1 MSFKLKRFKIN
12 IKLSLAIMLAASIVT
27 LRLMFFV
34 SPEYTAVFSQTSAG
48 HLGLIFLNYIPIPL
62 VMLLLY
68 FISGNCIFASG
79 ISMLVFTAGAY
90 ANGVKTILRQDPL
103 IPSDLSVITEV
114 GSILSSYDEKYMEL
128 AIAAVFAIVVICAAA
143 FIFFKKSDS
152 LTGKKRIAGSAA
164 CFILFAGLLN
174 TVYADSALYG
184 SFGVEGN
191 IYFKVNQYMSKGF
204 LYSFLYDVNNL
215 NVEKPGGYD
224 RTEFVKASSD
234 TQESENGDD
243 SVLPNIIMVMSEAF
257 SDVSNSD
264 FLSFDGFDDPLEF
277 YNDFIS
283 GDDVVSGHIVVPNF
297 GGGTSDTEFDV
308 LTGCST
314 KYIEST
320 QVSYNFV
327 RSPIESLPRMLEKAG
342 YDTLAI
348 HPGYGWF
355 YNRTNV
361 YENMGFDDF
370 LYLENDFDP
379 ETQNK
384 GGYISDEVTA
394 ASIIENYEKHVESSD
409 DPLFEFCV
417 TIQNHGPYE
426 EKYGDLET
434 NFTTDIYLTDEE
446 KAIYSGYFEGID
458 DADAQIETLIDY
470 FEDRDEPVALVF
482 FGDHLPGFSNG
493 LTYFSQFRPDIDI
506 NGNPYQRLKVYETP
520 YFIWVNDVAMEQT
533 NFAENLESIDL
544 PPNNLM
550 SSFYLGTT
558 VLELFDLDW
567 VSDFYQFL
575 NELRVK
581 VPVAWVDLYLMPDGS
596 AVNSLS
602 VEDQGSIDKYRRW
615 IYYKI
620 FDEEVS

>member
-174 TVYADSALYG
+174 TVYANSALYG

-434 NFTTDIYLTDEE
+434 NFTTDVYLTDEE

-567 VSDFYQFL
+567 VSEFYQFL

>member
-174 TVYADSALYG
+174 TVYANSALYG

>member
-1 MSFKLKRFKIN
+1 
-12 IKLSLAIMLAASIVT
+12 MLAASIVT

-90 ANGVKTILRQDPL
+90 ANGVKTTLRQDPL

-174 TVYADSALYG
+174 TVYANSALYG

-204 LYSFLYDVNNL
+204 LYSFLYDVNKL

-234 TQESENGDD
+234 IQESENGDD

-434 NFTTDIYLTDEE
+434 NFSTDVYLTDEE

-567 VSDFYQFL
+567 VSEFYQFL

>member
-174 TVYADSALYG
+174 TVYANSALYG

-567 VSDFYQFL
+567 VSEFYQFL

-581 VPVAWVDLYLMPDGS
+581 VPVAWVDLYLIPDGS

>member
-567 VSDFYQFL
+567 VSEFYQFL

>member
-204 LYSFLYDVNNL
+204 LYSFLYDVKNL
-215 NVEKPGGYD
+215 KVEKPGGYD

-234 TQESENGDD
+234 TQESERGDD

-567 VSDFYQFL
+567 VSEFYRFL

>member
-128 AIAAVFAIVVICAAA
+128 AIAAFFAIVVICAAA

-174 TVYADSALYG
+174 TVYAKSALYG

-191 IYFKVNQYMSKGF
+191 IYLKVNQYMSKGF

-297 GGGTSDTEFDV
+297 WGGTSDTEFDV

-567 VSDFYQFL
+567 VSEFYQFL

>member
-90 ANGVKTILRQDPL
+90 ANGVKTTLRQDPL

-164 CFILFAGLLN
+164 FFILFAGLLN

-204 LYSFLYDVNNL
+204 LYSFLYDVKNL
-215 NVEKPGGYD
+215 KVEKPGGYD
-224 RTEFVKASSD
+224 RTEFVKASSN

-283 GDDVVSGHIVVPNF
+283 RDDVVSGHIVVPNF

-434 NFTTDIYLTDEE
+434 NFTTDVYLTDEE

>member
-79 ISMLVFTAGAY
+79 ISMLVFTVGAY
-90 ANGVKTILRQDPL
+90 ANGVKTTLRQDPL

-174 TVYADSALYG
+174 TVYANSALYG

-394 ASIIENYEKHVESSD
+394 ASIIENYEKHVETSD

-567 VSDFYQFL
+567 VSEFYQFL

-602 VEDQGSIDKYRRW
+602 VEDQGSIGKYRRW

>member
-152 LTGKKRIAGSAA
+152 LTGKKRIAGSAV

-174 TVYADSALYG
+174 TVYANSALYG

-215 NVEKPGGYD
+215 KVEKPDGYD

-567 VSDFYQFL
+567 VSEFYQFL

>member
-79 ISMLVFTAGAY
+79 ISMLVFTVGAY

-103 IPSDLSVITEV
+103 IPSDLSSITEV

-128 AIAAVFAIVVICAAA
+128 AMAAVFAIVVICAAA

-174 TVYADSALYG
+174 TVYANSALYG

-215 NVEKPGGYD
+215 KVEKPGGYD
-224 RTEFVKASSD
+224 RTEFVKAYSD
-234 TQESENGDD
+234 AQESERGDD

-283 GDDVVSGHIVVPNF
+283 RDDVVSGHIVVPNF

-520 YFIWVNDVAMEQT
+520 YFIWVNDAAMEQT

-567 VSDFYQFL
+567 VSEFYQFL

-581 VPVAWVDLYLMPDGS
+581 MPVAWVDLYLMPDGS

>member
-434 NFTTDIYLTDEE
+434 NFTTDVYLTDEE